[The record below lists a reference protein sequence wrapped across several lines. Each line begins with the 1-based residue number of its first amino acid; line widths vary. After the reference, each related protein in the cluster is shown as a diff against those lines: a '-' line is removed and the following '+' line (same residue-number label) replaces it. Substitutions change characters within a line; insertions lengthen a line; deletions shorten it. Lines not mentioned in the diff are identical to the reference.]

1 METTQGKAVLAYTT
15 IAQMSRKPMPS
26 FAAYKL
32 FRLKKALAP
41 VVEFQSE
48 QEQKMVDEFGGR
60 ITENGM
66 ILIEDTDKRRAFA
79 EKHKELD
86 GMTCE
91 VETGK
96 IEMHMKELPD
106 LSVADME
113 TLDDFVTWKE

>member
-15 IAQMSRKPMPS
+15 LAQMSRKPMPS

-32 FRLKKALAP
+32 FRLKKALSP

-48 QEQKMVDEFGGR
+48 QEMKLVDELGGK
-60 ITENGM
+60 ITEAGM
-66 ILIEDTDKRRAFA
+66 IQIDGADKRKEYAD
-79 EKHKELD
+79 KHRELEN
-86 GMTCE
+86 MACE
-91 VETGK
+91 VDIAK
-96 IEMHMKELPD
+96 IEMHMKELPE

>member
-15 IAQMSRKPMPS
+15 LAQMSRKPMPS

-32 FRLKKALAP
+32 FRLKKALSP

-48 QEQKMVDEFGGR
+48 QEMKLVDELGGK
-60 ITENGM
+60 ITEAGM
-66 ILIEDTDKRRAFA
+66 IQIDGADKRKEYA
-79 EKHKELD
+79 EKHRELEAMACEID
-86 GMTCE
+86 LEKITMT
-91 VETGK
+91 
-96 IEMHMKELPD
+96 MKELPE